1 MTVKH
6 QPTDL
11 AYDHC
16 RKIASEHYENF
27 PVGSILVPSNKRK
40 YIYSVYAFARYADD
54 IADSPT
60 LQKSEKIR
68 RLRLL
73 EAELSKIEENNS
85 KSFRENTK
93 LIFEALEDTI
103 NAVGIPVQEFRDLLS
118 AFRQDSEEMLYE
130 NFNQLIDYSSRSA
143 NPIGH
148 IVLNVFGYHKEE
160 NIEMFQLSDE
170 ICTALQL
177 TNFWQDVSEDL
188 KMNRVYVPNDFMSK
202 HKYSID
208 ELNSKS
214 ENDNFRD
221 MIKDLCQMTEK
232 LFVHG
237 SKLPELTKGRLK
249 FELRATIN
257 GGRMIL
263 KKISEMD
270 YRVLSK
276 RPKLTTFDKF
286 TIILKAFV

>member
-6 QPTDL
+6 QITDL

-60 LQKSEKIR
+60 MVKSDKIR
-68 RLRLL
+68 RLVILG
-73 EAELSKIEENNS
+73 EELSKIEEKNPA
-85 KSFRENTK
+85 SFREDTM
-93 LIFEALEDTI
+93 LIFEALRDTI
-103 NAVGIPVQEFRDLLS
+103 SAVGIPVQEFRDLLS
-118 AFRQDSEEMLYE
+118 AFMQDSEGMLYE
-130 NFNQLIDYSSRSA
+130 NFDQLVDYSSRSA

-160 NIEMFQLSDE
+160 NAEMFLLSDKL
-170 ICTALQL
+170 CTALQL

-188 KMNRVYVPNDFMSK
+188 KMNRVYVPNDFMIK
-202 HKYSID
+202 HKYSIE
-208 ELNSKS
+208 ELGSKS
-214 ENDNFRD
+214 ENDNFKE
-221 MIKDLCQMTEK
+221 MINDLCQMTEE
-232 LFVHG
+232 LFSHG
-237 SKLPELTKGRLK
+237 SRLPELTKGRLK
-249 FELRATIN
+249 LELRATIN

-270 YRVLSK
+270 FRVLSM

-286 TIILKAFV
+286 SIILKAFV

>member
-6 QPTDL
+6 HLTDL

-40 YIYSVYAFARYADD
+40 YIYSLYALARYADD

-60 LQKSEKIR
+60 LDKIEKIR
-68 RLRLL
+68 RLGILG
-73 EAELSKIEENNS
+73 EELFKIEEKNPA
-85 KSFRENTK
+85 SFRDETK
-93 LIFEALEDTI
+93 LIFEALKDTI
-103 NAVGIPVQEFRDLLS
+103 GAVGIPIQEFKDLLS
-118 AFRQDSEEMLYE
+118 AFKQDSEGMLYE
-130 NFNQLIDYSSRSA
+130 NFDQLIDYSSRSA

-160 NIEMFQLSDE
+160 NGEMFQLSDK
-170 ICTALQL
+170 ICSALQL

-188 KMNRVYVPNDFMSK
+188 KMKRVYVPTDNMAK

-208 ELNSKS
+208 ELKSKS
-214 ENDNFRD
+214 ENDNFRE
-221 MIKDLCQMTEK
+221 MIKDLCQMTAE
-232 LFVHG
+232 LFKQG
-237 SKLPELTKGRLK
+237 IRLPELTKGRLK

-257 GGRMIL
+257 GGRLIL

-286 TIILKAFV
+286 SIILKAFK